1 MPVLKNR
8 AYVVTT
14 TTGAGTITLGN
25 PVAGYQSF
33 TDAGLTTGAITRY
46 TIQDGANWEIGLG
59 TYTTSGT
66 TLTRTPSESSSGGSA
81 INLSGNAEVFIAA
94 TAEDVSPL
102 YDANFVTQ
110 TTSSFNGP
118 SATGTDAIA
127 IGLDALASGTRS
139 VGIGALA
146 TGINVGAIASGN
158 GAVALGGSNASG
170 LEAFS
175 ANNSRND
182 ATFGS
187 TGANSVT
194 LGYQSRAQATY
205 SIAIGYAAIAGGQYG
220 IALGFSRA
228 NGEQSFSIGQNAS
241 TASGANTIVIG
252 KAISSSVDNQI
263 AIGGTG
269 NTIKLFNAYTLP
281 TSDGAAGTALVTDGS
296 GALSF
301 ASAGGAFDYTRATKT
316 ANYTVVAG
324 DLGKIIDVTS
334 NSVTISLTA
343 AATLGDGF
351 YVYIR
356 NSSSTATDVV
366 TIDGNGSETIDGSPL
381 IYLRRFEGIHLVCD
395 GSGFFSLRSRVDGLQ
410 TNFAQQSHQLDQP
423 TASGNN
429 SLALGFQT
437 DATNQA
443 AISVG
448 YQTAATGSSSMA
460 FGNYSTASGQNA
472 LTVGMGALASDTNS
486 VAIGSGSGAEG
497 PRSQAAGAVAIGRYS
512 KVVGTDGIA
521 GPYSYI
527 SGNYGSVAFGV
538 INTGTSY
545 GSQGNYSVSIG
556 QLAKATAANSIAIG
570 DTATSTVANLIALG
584 GTTDTVKISGAYT
597 LPTSDGSAGTALV
610 TNGSGALSFSSVGAD
625 LYAVNPVSATD
636 PVVNGNNS
644 IAIGSAAVAGSATG
658 NNDKIAIG
666 TGATAGNNQRV
677 LALGYYAAAGASGQS
692 ATAVG
697 SLAVASGPHST
708 AIGSGTDATATSA
721 TALGYNA
728 QAVGS
733 SEAIAIGN
741 SRAGGIGTFAAQ
753 IGTNSSSYGAIGN
766 SGTAIGG
773 LTKTTGLDFVFG
785 RSSIASGGS
794 GSLSLGMDNTSSG
807 AGSVTL
813 GKNNTASHT
822 DAVVIGQGASSAA
835 ADQITL
841 GHTDQTVRISS
852 AYTLPTSDGSS
863 GTALVTNGSGALSF
877 ATVGAALYAANESSP
892 SAQPSASGA
901 NAVAIGEAPTASG
914 TDSFAVQGGT
924 ASGNGALAIGRNVG
938 GGNVSLSRANS
949 TIAIMGST
957 TTNNHYSTAI
967 GLNSSAHLATVGG
980 SNMGA
985 MALGGSYASGTN
997 SFAAAIATNSS
1008 SYGATG
1014 TSSIAMG
1021 YQSKSTGNYAV
1032 AIGSAQ
1038 ATGSDY
1044 GVSIGYNARSAS
1056 HSTVAIGREAGLGGS
1071 GSSSVSI
1078 GHEVSSSGSESLA
1091 IGRNVVAN
1099 ASRSVAI
1106 GAYARVGGIIGKY
1119 AFANDYINSS
1129 GDAQQGK
1136 YVLHVSTTNATA
1148 TALTSTGT
1156 AASSNNQV
1164 NLQNNSAYAFHGTIV
1179 AREAASSGTEC
1190 AAWKVE
1196 GLIRREANAGTT
1208 VLVNSATTVLDNTPN
1223 WGMVLSANTSLGCL
1237 KIEVTGAAKTIR
1249 WVATIHTSEI
1259 TYA

>member
-1 MPVLKNR
+1 MAVLKNR
-8 AYVVTT
+8 AKMSTS
-14 TTGAGTITLGN
+14 TTGAGTITLGS
-25 PVAGYQSF
+25 ALSGYQSF
-33 TDAGLTTGAITRY
+33 TAAGLTTGAITRY
-46 TIQDGANWEIGLG
+46 TIQDGVNWEIGLG

-81 INLSGNAEVFIAA
+81 ISLSGNAEVFITAA
-94 TAEDVSPL
+94 AEDVSPL

-146 TGINVGAIASGN
+146 TGTNVGAIASGN

-205 SIAIGYAAIAGGQYG
+205 AIAIGYAAIAGGQYG

-241 TASGANTIVIG
+241 TASGENTIVIG

-269 NTIKLFNAYTLP
+269 NTIKLFDAYTLP

-301 ASAGGAFDYTRATKT
+301 SA
-316 ANYTVVAG
+316 
-324 DLGKIIDVTS
+324 
-334 NSVTISLTA
+334 
-343 AATLGDGF
+343 
-351 YVYIR
+351 
-356 NSSSTATDVV
+356 
-366 TIDGNGSETIDGSPL
+366 
-381 IYLRRFEGIHLVCD
+381 
-395 GSGFFSLRSRVDGLQ
+395 
-410 TNFAQQSHQLDQP
+410 
-423 TASGNN
+423 
-429 SLALGFQT
+429 
-437 DATNQA
+437 
-443 AISVG
+443 
-448 YQTAATGSSSMA
+448 
-460 FGNYSTASGQNA
+460 
-472 LTVGMGALASDTNS
+472 
-486 VAIGSGSGAEG
+486 
-497 PRSQAAGAVAIGRYS
+497 
-512 KVVGTDGIA
+512 
-521 GPYSYI
+521 
-527 SGNYGSVAFGV
+527 
-538 INTGTSY
+538 
-545 GSQGNYSVSIG
+545 
-556 QLAKATAANSIAIG
+556 
-570 DTATSTVANLIALG
+570 
-584 GTTDTVKISGAYT
+584 
-597 LPTSDGSAGTALV
+597 
-610 TNGSGALSFSSVGAD
+610 VGAD
-625 LYAVNPVSATD
+625 LYAANPVSATD

-666 TGATAGNNQRV
+666 TGATAGNNQNV
-677 LALGYYAAAGASGQS
+677 LALGYYAAAGAAGQS

-697 SLAVASGPHST
+697 ALAVASGPHAT

-741 SRAGGIGTFAAQ
+741 SRAGAASS
-753 IGTNSSSYGAIGN
+753 IAGSIVNNSSSYG
-766 SGTAIGG
+766 
-773 LTKTTGLDFVFG
+773 TTGVNSVAFG
-785 RSSIASGGS
+785 TQARATNNSAASIGQSSIASGYQSAAYGYNAVASGQDSFAGGS
-794 GSLSLGMDNTSSG
+794 S
-807 AGSVTL
+807 
-813 GKNNTASHT
+813 T
-822 DAVVIGQGASSAA
+822 DATATRSTALGNGAQATHANATAVGYNAATSATNQVALGASGYA
-835 ADQITL
+835 
-841 GHTDQTVRISS
+841 VRVSG
-852 AYTLPTSDGSS
+852 AYTLPTADGSS

-892 SAQPSASGA
+892 SAQPSATGA
-901 NAVAIGEAPTASG
+901 NAIAIGEAPTASG

-1044 GVSIGYNARSAS
+1044 GVSIGYNARSS
-1056 HSTVAIGREAGLGGS
+1056 NHSTVAIGREAGLGGS

-1078 GHEVSSSGSESLA
+1078 GHEASSSGSDSLA
-1091 IGRNVVAN
+1091 IGRNVTAN
-1099 ASRSVAI
+1099 ASSSVAI

-1119 AFANDYINSS
+1119 AFANDYINGA

-1148 TALTSTGT
+1148 IALTSTGT
-1156 AASSNNQV
+1156 SASATNQV
-1164 NLQNNSAYAFHGTIV
+1164 NLQNNSAYSFHGTIV
-1179 AREAASSGTEC
+1179 AREKASEGTEC

-1196 GLIRREANAGTT
+1196 GLIRREGSAGTT
-1208 VLVNSATTVLDNTPN
+1208 VLVNSATTIIDNTYN
-1223 WGMVLSANTSLGCL
+1223 WGMALSADTTNGCL
-1237 KIEVTGAAKTIR
+1237 KIEVTGAASTNIR
-1249 WVATIHTSEI
+1249 WVATIHTSEL